1 MGRKKIVLL
10 IATVL
15 CALVSPLH
23 ALETGIENLE
33 VWGYVQNET
42 QFHTA
47 VNSGLAPLYVDR
59 YVSPL
64 LGFHPA
70 APVINRL
77 VKENKNKHTGALMA
91 FENTMNLKGLYRLIP
106 GKLEVFARIYLLF
119 DSVYNM
125 ENDIGW
131 DRQGMLPGSI
141 NWGPKSGDPRRRYR
155 DDFHN
160 PRTEDILREFYVD
173 YHSTDWEIRLGKQM
187 IVWGEIDGFRL
198 LDLVN
203 PFDLRQFILDDY
215 EDSRMPQWGIDAK
228 WRFWPG
234 KPNRNLEFVFLP
246 NWRSNYLMVE
256 GSQWEVD
263 ELKVFRGGTNAF
275 RYFDALLG
283 PLYSFELND
292 EKPANTLG
300 NASYGLR
307 YKDILQTKH
316 GALAYT
322 FSYFYTLDYNFT
334 PFVRGWSP
342 VFGFGSTNGRSP
354 AGFPGFINAPTRVDL
369 EYRRRHILG
378 STFNYTLGYWQLRGE
393 FAYTI
398 NNHVGVD
405 PLKNPSRTHQ
415 TMALERDTFN
425 YCLGFDR
432 SIFTDW
438 FISGQIIQNVVIDAP
453 SNMVKGLSLRDRRS
467 VDTFFTLVVQKLFY
481 NDQMTIQSLIAYGTE
496 GEWWIS
502 PMFKWETTQNTSV
515 SLGAQIFEGNHY
527 DTLGQFDKNDLIF
540 TRLRYSF

>member
-23 ALETGIENLE
+23 ALETGIDNLE
-33 VWGYVQNET
+33 VWGYVQNEV
-42 QFHTA
+42 QFATTDQ
-47 VNSGLAPLYVDR
+47 SGTAPLYVDR

-70 APVINRL
+70 AFAINGLLKDNTR
-77 VKENKNKHTGALMA
+77 KHSGALMA
-91 FENTMNLKGLYRLIP
+91 FENTMNLKALYRLIP
-106 GKLEVFARIYLLF
+106 GKLEVFARLYLLF

-131 DRQGMLPGSI
+131 DRRGVPGSPY
-141 NWGPKSGDPRRRYR
+141 WGPKSGDPRRRYR

-173 YHSTDWEIRLGKQM
+173 YHSTDWEVRVGKQM

-234 KPNRNLEFVFLP
+234 KPNRNLEFVFIP

-275 RYFDALLG
+275 NYFDALLG

-307 YKDILQTKH
+307 YKDILQTKR

-322 FSYFYTLDYNFT
+322 LSYFYTLDYNFT

-378 STFNYTLGYWQLRGE
+378 ATFNYTLGYWQLRGE

-405 PLKNPSRTHQ
+405 PLKNPSSTHQ
-415 TMALERDTFN
+415 TMALQRDTFN

-502 PMFKWETTQNTSV
+502 PMFKWETTQNSTV
-515 SLGAQIFEGNHY
+515 SLGAQIFEGNPY
-527 DTLGQFDKNDLIF
+527 DTLGQFDRNDLIF
-540 TRLRYSF
+540 TRIRYSF